1 MSSAPLVAV
10 ARLLHRWSAT
20 AADTVAAGAGT
31 AFGLETLLNRH
42 IQESS
47 RARDLLAALEG
58 KSLAVVVQG
67 LDVSFRLAAS
77 EAHLSLQ
84 IRSADSDPDAT
95 AVVSGTPL
103 MLLGLIRSSA
113 AEGFRASGAELSGDA
128 RTAETFAELLRHA
141 RPDIE
146 EELAWLIGDLP
157 AHELAGI
164 ARGTHA
170 WSRRAGSALAMNA
183 SEFLQE
189 EARQLPPRTEVD
201 AFTRDVERLRDDVE
215 RAGQRLDRLEA
226 GRPGAPSPRRAAVEN
241 RGFCHGLPG
250 AG

>member
-1 MSSAPLVAV
+1 MSSAPLVAL
-10 ARLLHRWSAT
+10 ARLLHRWSST
-20 AADTVAAGAGT
+20 AADSVAAGAGT

-42 IQESS
+42 IHESS
-47 RARDLLAALEG
+47 RARELLAGLEG
-58 KSLAVVVQG
+58 KSLAVMVQG
-67 LDVSFRLAAS
+67 FDVGFLLAAS

-84 IRSADSDPDAT
+84 LRSADSDPDAT

-103 MLLGLIRSSA
+103 MLLGLVRSSA

-128 RTAETFAELLRHA
+128 QTAETFAELLRHA

-146 EELAWLIGDLP
+146 EELSRLVGDVP

-164 ARGTHA
+164 ARETNA

-189 EARQLPPRTEVD
+189 EARQLPPRTEVN
-201 AFTRDVERLRDDVE
+201 AFSRDVERLRDDVE
-215 RAGQRLDRLEA
+215 RAGQRLDLLESS
-226 GRPGAPSPRRAAVEN
+226 RVREPSPRRAAVEDR
-241 RGFCHGLPG
+241 RG
-250 AG
+250 